1 MSSTQSTYSD
11 AYLNILTSNG
21 AFLLI
26 QNPKRATNTSSSIID
41 HIVTNDK
48 NNILRPYIVISG
60 GLTDHFT
67 VACLVTFYSR
77 NHNVNRSSE
86 QPIFIRDK
94 RRFQRD
100 LFSADLNAS
109 LCELLRLKPLNSS
122 ESNNTVLLNVLILS
136 LLALIGMLL

>member
-60 GLTDHFT
+60 GLTDHFLPL
-67 VACLVTFYSR
+67 LVWWL
-77 NHNVNRSSE
+77 
-86 QPIFIRDK
+86 FI
-94 RRFQRD
+94 
-100 LFSADLNAS
+100 L
-109 LCELLRLKPLNSS
+109 E
-122 ESNNTVLLNVLILS
+122 I
-136 LLALIGMLL
+136 IM